1 MSGAMNTWYTRI
13 RTEIEA
19 QYGDDADLF
28 CDLLA
33 ACSPRRQVS
42 ANWKLA
48 DRIYTHW
55 TAVVLPVQDWSGTA
69 WEWLGVM
76 TPMRPNVIRAL
87 YGEELSGPKVRAFAA
102 NLKGDHSQITVDV
115 WMLKL
120 FNHDKPSAKGREE
133 VCKFVIRAAEEMGCE
148 PAEMQAELWA
158 FSIQRAG
165 REPKSYMAA
174 AVKQRQLKLF

>member
-1 MSGAMNTWYTRI
+1 MNDWYSRI
-13 RTEIEA
+13 RKEIEF

-33 ACSPRRQVS
+33 ACSPRKQVS

-48 DRIYTHW
+48 DRIYRCQNYRNKWARTFNW
-55 TAVVLPVQDWSGTA
+55 LKK
-69 WEWLGVM
+69 LGVM
-76 TPMRPNVIRAL
+76 SSQVPNVLRAL
-87 YGEELSGPKVRAFAA
+87 NGEELSGPKVKAFAA
-102 NLKGDHSQITVDV
+102 NLKGDHNQITVDV

-120 FNHDKPSAKGREE
+120 FNHDKLSVRGREE

-148 PAEMQAELWA
+148 PAEMQAEMWQ
-158 FSIQRAG
+158 FSVRRAG